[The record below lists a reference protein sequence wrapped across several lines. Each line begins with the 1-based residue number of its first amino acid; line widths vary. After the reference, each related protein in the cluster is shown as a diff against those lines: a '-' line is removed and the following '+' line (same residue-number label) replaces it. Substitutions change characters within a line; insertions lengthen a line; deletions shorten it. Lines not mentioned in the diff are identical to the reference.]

1 MTIHTRLIAVSLIV
15 SLAVLAPGK
24 AQADSIERAIEI
36 FKKSPVVQPFFETA
50 YGYAVF
56 PNVIKA
62 GLFVG
67 LSYGTGKVFRGGV
80 PTGTSE
86 LARMSLG
93 FQFGGKGFRQI
104 IFFED
109 ERAYNEFTSQTFDF
123 GFDVNATIITV
134 GAQASAGTLGPTA
147 GATAGPATGVQAHSS
162 YFRGMAVFVH
172 AKGGLM
178 LEASLGGQK
187 FTFEP
192 YE

>member
-1 MTIHTRLIAVSLIV
+1 MMKHSRLITLLLIL
-15 SLAVLAPGK
+15 SLALLIP
-24 AQADSIERAIEI
+24 AQGRADSIENTIEI
-36 FKKSPVVQPFFETA
+36 FKRSPVVQPFFETA

-80 PTGTSE
+80 ATGTSE

-109 ERAYNEFTSQTFDF
+109 ERAYNEFTSQSFDF
-123 GFDVNATIITV
+123 GFDVNATVITV
-134 GAQASAGTLGPTA
+134 GAQASAGTMGSTA
-147 GATAGPATGVQAHSS
+147 GASAGPATGAQANSN

>member
-1 MTIHTRLIAVSLIV
+1 MIKHTRLIAVSLIL
-15 SLAVLAPGK
+15 SLAVLAPGS
-24 AQADSIERAIEI
+24 AVADSIERTVEI

-80 PTGTSE
+80 ATGTSE
-86 LARMSLG
+86 LNRMSLG

-109 ERAYNEFTSQTFDF
+109 ERAYNEFTRQSFDF
-123 GFDVNATIITV
+123 DFDVNATVITV
-134 GAQASAGTLGPTA
+134 GAQASAGTMGSTA
-147 GATAGPATGVQAHSS
+147 GASAGPATGAQANSS

-187 FTFEP
+187 FNFTP